1 MAKKK
6 TVDVSQLKAPTPSIA
21 AIIEDAQHHCI
32 KTDQANPNASA
43 ATPTGTGSPDSP
55 TRSSVKA
62 GKISVT
68 AKPHGIRTSFSP
80 IGSGKMATQGTVLF
94 RFSHLMIF

>member
-32 KTDQANPNASA
+32 KTDQAKPNASPA
-43 ATPTGTGSPDSP
+43 GTGNPDSP

-80 IGSGKMATQGTVLF
+80 IGSGKMATQGTFLD
-94 RFSHLMIF
+94 SAI

>member
-32 KTDQANPNASA
+32 KTDQAKPNASA
-43 ATPTGTGSPDSP
+43 APTGTGNPDSP
-55 TRSSVKA
+55 TRSCVKA

-80 IGSGKMATQGTVLF
+80 IGSGKMATQGTILDSV
-94 RFSHLMIF
+94 I

>member
-32 KTDQANPNASA
+32 KTDQANPKASA
-43 ATPTGTGSPDSP
+43 APTGSGNPDSP

-68 AKPHGIRTSFSP
+68 AKPHGIRFSFSP
-80 IGSGKMATQGTVLF
+80 IGSGKMATQGTFLDSV
-94 RFSHLMIF
+94 I